1 MALRSID
8 QRYWTDPYVESLSA
22 TEKLVYIHLFSS
34 AHTNL
39 VGVFQASRR
48 MIAFQT
54 ACPGPDVDTAL
65 ERFRRDGK
73 AHHRRRRGVAGQLH
87 PAPVHVLPEDG
98 GGHARPARQGG
109 VGYYP
114 QGHRHPLPAHHGAF
128 RPAPAK
134 TQRLRC

>member
-8 QRYWTDPYVESLSA
+8 QRYWTDPYVESLNA

-54 ACPGPDVDTAL
+54 ACPSPDVDATLPAG
-65 ERFRRDGK
+65 RQG
-73 AHHRRRRGVAGQLH
+73 HHRRQRGVAGQLH
-87 PAPVHVLPEDG
+87 PAPVHVLAKDG
-98 GGHARPARQGG
+98 GGHARPARQSG
-109 VGYYP
+109 VGYHP
-114 QGHRHPLPAHHGAF
+114 QGHRHPLPTHHGGS
-128 RPAPAK
+128 RPASSEA
-134 TQRLRC
+134 QRLRC

>member
-54 ACPGPDVDTAL
+54 ACPRPG
-65 ERFRRDGK
+65 RGRRAGTLP
-73 AHHRRRRGVAGQLH
+73 AGRQGHRRRRRGVAGQLH
-87 PAPVHVLPEDG
+87 PAPVHVLTEDG

-134 TQRLRC
+134 AQRLRC